1 MQHSCVLTLDS
12 GIQAARVDGMV
23 RKEGVAHIVRQ
34 VAEQGLARLM
44 MRLPATRATIRAAA
58 ASQPHLYELCGAY
71 GEACAV
77 LDRMRKDLSADP
89 AIVTEY
95 EIICAEIEIDVTRI
109 LLGGR

>member
-1 MQHSCVLTLDS
+1 
-12 GIQAARVDGMV
+12 MV
-23 RKEGVAHIVRQ
+23 RKEGVAHIIRP

-58 ASQPHLYELCGAY
+58 ATQPHLYELCGAY

-77 LDRMRKDLSADP
+77 LDRMRKDMSADP

-109 LLGGR
+109 LFGSR

>member
-1 MQHSCVLTLDS
+1 
-12 GIQAARVDGMV
+12 MV
-23 RKEGVAHIVRQ
+23 RKEGVAHIIRQ

-77 LDRMRKDLSADP
+77 LDRMRKDMSADP
-89 AIVTEY
+89 AIVAEY
-95 EIICAEIEIDVTRI
+95 EIICAEIEIDVTRV

>member
-1 MQHSCVLTLDS
+1 
-12 GIQAARVDGMV
+12 MV
-23 RKEGVAHIVRQ
+23 RKVGVAHIVRQ
-34 VAEQGLARLM
+34 IAEQGLARLM

-71 GEACAV
+71 GGACAV
-77 LDRMRKDLSADP
+77 LDRMRKDRSADP

>member
-1 MQHSCVLTLDS
+1 
-12 GIQAARVDGMV
+12 MV
-23 RKEGVAHIVRQ
+23 RKEGVARIVRQ

-71 GEACAV
+71 GEACAI
-77 LDRMRKDLSADP
+77 LDRMRKDQSADP

-109 LLGGR
+109 LFGGR

>member
-1 MQHSCVLTLDS
+1 
-12 GIQAARVDGMV
+12 MV
-23 RKEGVAHIVRQ
+23 RKEGIAHIPRQ
-34 VAEQGLARLM
+34 AAEQGLARLM

-58 ASQPHLYELCGAY
+58 ASRPHLYELCGAY

-77 LDRMRKDLSADP
+77 LDRMRRDISADP

-109 LLGGR
+109 LFSDR

>member
-1 MQHSCVLTLDS
+1 
-12 GIQAARVDGMV
+12 MV
-23 RKEGVAHIVRQ
+23 RKAGVAHIIRQ
-34 VAEQGLARLM
+34 IAEQGLARLM

-58 ASQPHLYELCGAY
+58 ASQPHLHELCGAY

-77 LDRMRKDLSADP
+77 LDRMRKDMSADP

-109 LLGGR
+109 LLGSR

>member
-1 MQHSCVLTLDS
+1 
-12 GIQAARVDGMV
+12 MV
-23 RKEGVAHIVRQ
+23 RKEDVAHIPRQ
-34 VAEQGLARLM
+34 IAEQGLARLM

-109 LLGGR
+109 LFGGR

>member
-1 MQHSCVLTLDS
+1 
-12 GIQAARVDGMV
+12 MV
-23 RKEGVAHIVRQ
+23 RKEGVAHIIRQ
-34 VAEQGLARLM
+34 IAEQGLARLM

-77 LDRMRKDLSADP
+77 LDRVRKDMSADP

>member
-1 MQHSCVLTLDS
+1 
-12 GIQAARVDGMV
+12 MV
-23 RKEGVAHIVRQ
+23 RNEGVAHITRQ

-77 LDRMRKDLSADP
+77 LDRMRKDMSADP
-89 AIVTEY
+89 AIITEY
-95 EIICAEIEIDVTRI
+95 EIICAEIEIDVTGI
-109 LLGGR
+109 LLGDR

>member
-1 MQHSCVLTLDS
+1 
-12 GIQAARVDGMV
+12 MV
-23 RKEGVAHIVRQ
+23 RKEGVAHIIRQ

-77 LDRMRKDLSADP
+77 LDRMRKDLSSDP
-89 AIVTEY
+89 AIVSEY

-109 LLGGR
+109 LFDGR